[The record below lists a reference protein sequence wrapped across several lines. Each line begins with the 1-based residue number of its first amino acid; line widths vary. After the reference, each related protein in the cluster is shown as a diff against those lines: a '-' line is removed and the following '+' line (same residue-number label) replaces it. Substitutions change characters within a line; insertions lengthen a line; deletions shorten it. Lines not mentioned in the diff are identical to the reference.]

1 MTDQDQV
8 TPRRLSI
15 EALTSPGVGAVVV
28 RVHVLGR
35 DADRDP
41 FGVHDRSDAAQVHE
55 RRATTISVCS
65 EGRFFKST
73 PIC

>member
-1 MTDQDQV
+1 MTDQD
-8 TPRRLSI
+8 PGDA
-15 EALTSPGVGAVVV
+15 EALEHRGADLAGVGAVVV

-55 RRATTISVCS
+55 RRGHDDLGVL

>member
-1 MTDQDQV
+1 M

-15 EALTSPGVGAVVV
+15 EALTSPVWAP
-28 RVHVLGR
+28 LS
-35 DADRDP
+35 
-41 FGVHDRSDAAQVHE
+41 FGFTCWAATPIGILSESTIEATLRRSTNGG
-55 RRATTISVCS
+55 ATTISVCS